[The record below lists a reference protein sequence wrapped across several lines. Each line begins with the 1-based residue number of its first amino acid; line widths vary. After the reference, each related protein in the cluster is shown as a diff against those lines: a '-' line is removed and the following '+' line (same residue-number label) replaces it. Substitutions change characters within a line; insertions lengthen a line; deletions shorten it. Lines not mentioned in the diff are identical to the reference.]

1 MNDSIKREQSE
12 LDYSAE
18 RENLRPKGRK
28 IINPWR
34 RSAEGRLQGKN
45 HPEYNCFGCCPEN
58 PIGLHMEFY
67 EDGDYIVSKWF
78 LVRNNQ

>member
-1 MNDSIKREQSE
+1 MK
-12 LDYSAE
+12 
-18 RENLRPKGRK
+18 K

-34 RSAEGRLQGKN
+34 H

-67 EDGDYIVSKWF
+67 EDGDYIVSTWHPEK
-78 LVRNNQ
+78 N

>member
-1 MNDSIKREQSE
+1 MK
-12 LDYSAE
+12 
-18 RENLRPKGRK
+18 K

-34 RSAEGRLQGKN
+34 N

-67 EDGDYIVSKWF
+67 EDGDYIVSTWHPERTIKDG
-78 LVRNNQ
+78 

>member
-1 MNDSIKREQSE
+1 MK
-12 LDYSAE
+12 
-18 RENLRPKGRK
+18 K

-34 RSAEGRLQGKN
+34 N

-67 EDGDYIVSKWF
+67 EDGDYIVSTWHPETIYF
-78 LVRNNQ
+78 LMNQEKAKEMGFLHCDVEALLSTKNR

>member
-1 MNDSIKREQSE
+1 MLK
-12 LDYSAE
+12 
-18 RENLRPKGRK
+18 K

-34 RSAEGRLQGKN
+34 N

-67 EDGDYIVSKWF
+67 EDGDYIVSKWHPERKE
-78 LVRNNQ
+78 LSRMGEYNARRHTEYTDR

>member
-1 MNDSIKREQSE
+1 MK
-12 LDYSAE
+12 
-18 RENLRPKGRK
+18 K

-34 RSAEGRLQGKN
+34 H

-67 EDGDYIVSKWF
+67 EDGDYIVSTWHPRKK
-78 LVRNNQ
+78 LSGMGEYDARRHSQHAD